1 MGEHPDRV
9 FWTGCPSID
18 IARQVHETPRADFQ
32 PLEQYGGVGP
42 QLDLTQGYLVV
53 MQHPVTT
60 EIAETRH
67 HIGETVLAVKELAL
81 PTLWFWPN
89 VDAGSD
95 TVSKILRT
103 EREHG
108 CLQQVHFFR
117 NMNPED
123 FLYTLLACKCLI
135 GNSSVGVR
143 ECAYLGIP
151 SVNIGNRQRFRE
163 RGRNVIDVPYDRR
176 AIIDAVERQI
186 ANGRHARDEIY
197 GDGTA
202 GTKIADLLESTPLT
216 IDKHLSYAD
225 GL

>member
-1 MGEHPDRV
+1 
-9 FWTGCPSID
+9 
-18 IARQVHETPRADFQ
+18 
-32 PLEQYGGVGP
+32 
-42 QLDLTQGYLVV
+42 

-60 EIAETRH
+60 EIAETATISARPCRRSRQ
-67 HIGETVLAVKELAL
+67 LAL

-95 TVSKILRT
+95 TVSKMLRT

-108 CLQQVHFFR
+108 HLQHVHFFR

-135 GNSSVGVR
+135 GNSSVGIR
-143 ECAYLGIP
+143 ECAYLGVP

-163 RGRNVIDVPYDRR
+163 RGRNVIDVAYDRR

-186 ANGRHARDEIY
+186 ANGRHARDETY

-202 GTKIADLLESTPLT
+202 GTKIADLLERVPLT

-225 GL
+225 GR